1 MDILVVESDIEL
13 GVLWC
18 RHLERVGGS
27 VQLVPDEATAIEA
40 LRFASFEV
48 LVLDMATKNS
58 SVLAI
63 SDFATYRNPNVAIIV
78 VTANS
83 FFSDGSIFEL
93 IPNARGHLHWPV
105 QPDDLAALVEHYG
118 RGAISLIPE
127 NV

>member
-18 RHLERVGGS
+18 RHLERFGGS

-58 SVLAI
+58 SVLAPPCSSKKAI
-63 SDFATYRNPNVAIIV
+63 ARASRLWSLRGTPLMEKPWPMEWTYQTTSPA
-78 VTANS
+78 
-83 FFSDGSIFEL
+83 
-93 IPNARGHLHWPV
+93 
-105 QPDDLAALVEHYG
+105 
-118 RGAISLIPE
+118 
-127 NV
+127 